1 MPFVLDASMTMSWCF
16 DDEATAATEDVLR
29 QLAHMGA
36 EVPVLWHFEVA
47 NVLAVSLRRKRITP
61 EAARVFLARL
71 KRLRI
76 EVEDRDQ
83 PVTGDELLPLVL
95 AHGLTAYDAAYLELA
110 RRKHYPLATLDKDL
124 IAAAR
129 KEGIQVLGQV
139 Q

>member
-16 DDEATAATEDVLR
+16 DDEATPATEDVLR
-29 QLAHMGA
+29 QLSHEGA
-36 EVPVLWHFEVA
+36 EVPVLWHFA
-47 NVLAVSLRRKRITP
+47 NVLAVSMRRQRITP
-61 EAARVFLARL
+61 DAARVFLKRL

-76 EVEDRDQ
+76 KVEERDQ
-83 PVTGDELLPLVL
+83 PITGEELLPLVL

-110 RRKHYPLATLDKDL
+110 RRKHYPLATLDGLL

>member
-29 QLAHMGA
+29 QLAYTGA
-36 EVPVLWHFEVA
+36 EVPVLWYFEVA
-47 NVLAVSLRRKRITP
+47 NVLAVSLRRKRITR
-61 EAARVFLARL
+61 EVASVFLARL

-83 PVTGDELLPLVL
+83 PVSGEELLPLVL
-95 AHGLTAYDAAYLELA
+95 AHGLAAYDAAYLELA
-110 RRKHYPLATLDKDL
+110 LRKHYPLATLDKNL